1 MPLVRI
7 LEIELYTTLLSKAR
21 SFGFSDQWI
30 QALMNKDP
38 VRRQVLHVKSCLAV
52 SKAKNLLTQGDMG
65 VGNQ

>member
-30 QALMNKDP
+30 Q
-38 VRRQVLHVKSCLAV
+38 VLHVKSCLAV

>member
-1 MPLVRI
+1 MTVFFKNI
-7 LEIELYTTLLSKAR
+7 LIP
-21 SFGFSDQWI
+21 FSDQWI